1 MVSVALAMSG
11 CSRSEDAVRRTHS
24 ADDLRRAHS
33 AYLDAWTGH
42 DAEGFCAYLAP
53 DVHRRI
59 AESGRTCATR
69 ITERFGKYGAAR
81 GARYPPL
88 GEIRISGDTARARYA
103 IKGSP
108 PIAFEWVGGVW
119 FVSGAPE
126 LSSEPLEGMPT
137 MYPRAAQSSR
147 QP

>member
-1 MVSVALAMSG
+1 MVSVALAVSG
-11 CSRSEDAVRRTHS
+11 CGRGGDDVRGAHS

-33 AYLDAWTGH
+33 AYIDAWIGH

-53 DVHRRI
+53 DLHRRI
-59 AESGRTCATR
+59 AESGRTCVTR
-69 ITERFGKYGAAR
+69 ITELFGKYGAAR

-126 LSSEPLEGMPT
+126 LSREPLEGMPT
-137 MYPRAAQSSR
+137 MPSTAHSSR